1 LAYRKKAPVNWDP
14 IDQTVLAN
22 EQVDKDGRSWRS
34 GAIVEQRLMNQWFFR
49 ITEKSQVWF
58 ETDSF
63 QMLAEAE
70 VATYRWPE
78 STSMAGKCED
88 NAAKLDRKV

>member
-1 LAYRKKAPVNWDP
+1 M
-14 IDQTVLAN
+14 VLSYN
-22 EQVDKDGRSWRS
+22 RE
-34 GAIVEQRLMNQWFFR
+34 
-49 ITEKSQVWF
+49 ITGMV

-70 VATYRWPE
+70 VATYRWLE

-88 NAAKLDRKV
+88 NAAQLDRKV